1 MSSGEEECV
10 SSFEVDDDGLGESVD
25 VVGSSLLFLGVAA
38 ATGWLDLSV
47 T

>member
-1 MSSGEEECV
+1 MFSGEEGCV

-25 VVGSSLLFLGVAA
+25 VVGSSLLLLEAAA
-38 ATGWLDLSV
+38 ATGWVDLSV